1 MVLVYI
7 DHEDQQ
13 LKSSSLEAMSY
24 GAALAKQLGVTAEA
38 LVLGTTPATLSDLG
52 KQGASKVHHVAVD
65 TLNHLDV
72 KVNSTVIAE
81 AATQLNATVLIFAH
95 NINGKALAPAVA
107 VKLKAGLVTG
117 ASSLPKTEN
126 GFIVTKTVF
135 SGKAFA
141 SVKIATPIKI
151 IAINQNC
158 YGIHAADN
166 VAEVIPMSFNIP
178 SPSVKMTLVEKVKGE
193 LPLTEASLVV
203 SGGRGLKGPENWG
216 ILLDLAKELG
226 AATACSRP
234 VSDSDWRPHHE
245 HVGQTGIQIAP
256 NLYIAI
262 GISGAIQHLAGVNRS
277 KTIVVINKDPEA
289 PFFKAADYGVVGDA
303 FEVVPAL
310 TAALKKSK

>member
-7 DHEDQQ
+7 DHEDQH

-52 KQGASKVHHVAVD
+52 KQGATKVHHIAVD

-141 SVKIATPIKI
+141 SVKIATPIKV

-158 YGIHAADN
+158 FGY
-166 VAEVIPMSFNIP
+166 
-178 SPSVKMTLVEKVKGE
+178 
-193 LPLTEASLVV
+193 
-203 SGGRGLKGPENWG
+203 
-216 ILLDLAKELG
+216 
-226 AATACSRP
+226 
-234 VSDSDWRPHHE
+234 
-245 HVGQTGIQIAP
+245 
-256 NLYIAI
+256 
-262 GISGAIQHLAGVNRS
+262 
-277 KTIVVINKDPEA
+277 
-289 PFFKAADYGVVGDA
+289 
-303 FEVVPAL
+303 
-310 TAALKKSK
+310 